1 MRWPWGAPW
10 IEHFAYDPNGNLI
23 ATGNAHVEVTRE
35 FDAEGLLLK
44 EIQQHASGD
53 CFIIE
58 SAYDAAGNRV
68 LRKSNKGNQIRYA
81 FDLLDEPAEIRIN
94 DAAPITIRRDAL
106 GQITEE
112 ELAPGLKRS
121 YRYNADGLMTEQ
133 ALRKDA
139 TELFRTAYRYDPAG
153 NLTERHDS
161 EFGTD
166 VYLYDP
172 MGRILAHTDPR
183 GAIHRFLNDPAGD
196 RLLTRIAESDGW
208 KREGEYQGTRYRFNR
223 AGNLVRKDDAGK
235 RLDLAWDASQRLIAS
250 HRTDAGGRR
259 VTTTYA
265 YDPLGRRLFK
275 ETDGRRT
282 WFGWDGSSLV
292 MDADIFKMREF
303 IYSPDSFIPLV
314 ATTYEGGQYFYLNS
328 SNGRPSRLLNSKGES
343 LWSEDQEI
351 PNHVAQVGIEGEAQI
366 NPIRFQGQY
375 EDLETGFFYNNSRYF
390 DPFSSSY
397 ISQDQIGLVGGL
409 NLYELG
415 FNTNAWIDPLGF
427 AALNDSGYSVYA
439 LYHKGGQN
447 PYYIGITRQNV
458 DARISQHG
466 KIVGNYTS
474 ARFNPRSDTYRV
486 YRTNL
491 LHKEARGWEQYYIE
505 TKNTRAKFPGN
516 VQSSFKKSRS
526 DYRGKVFKR
535 EYNRIKKMMKGLRG
549 CK

>member
-282 WFGWDGSSLV
+282 WFGWDV
-292 MDADIFKMREF
+292 DALALDVIDGKPREF
-303 IYSPDSFIPLV
+303 VYRPGTFEPVAITNGNVLLYENDANGCPRKVLDRSGALV
-314 ATTYEGGQYFYLNS
+314 WSAQFAAWGGCVQAQEGIRN
-328 SNGRPSRLLNSKGES
+328 PVLL
-343 LWSEDQEI
+343 
-351 PNHVAQVGIEGEAQI
+351 
-366 NPIRFQGQY
+366 QGQY
-375 EDLETGFFYNNSRYF
+375 LDHETELSYNRHRYYDSECGQF
-390 DPFSSSY
+390 VSCDPV
-397 ISQDQIGLVGGL
+397 GLVAGESP
-409 NLYELG
+409 YE
-415 FNTNAWIDPLGF
+415 FAANVTAWIDPLGLSC
-427 AALNDSGYSVYA
+427 ASDAKKLARSLGKPPSKHYRPHHIVMSNSKDKRMKALRKKMKTLGIGVNDAENGIW
-439 LYHKGGQN
+439 LPKGPSSRKAGTTATAHAGEGVHGN
-447 PYYIGITRQNV
+447 AYK
-458 DARISQHG
+458 QH
-466 KIVGNYTS
+466 VW
-474 ARFNPRSDTYRV
+474 DTLKNAN
-486 YRTNL
+486 TKTAFLNGLSNL
-491 LHKEARGWEQYYIE
+491 ESEL
-505 TKNTRAKFPGN
+505 F
-516 VQSSFKKSRS
+516 S
-526 DYRGKVFKR
+526 GKVFPVVR
-535 EYNRIKKMMKGLRG
+535 
-549 CK
+549 